1 MNDNR
6 CICWYSTDQTGN
18 KVSER
23 QVLLLMFTNSTQFR
37 FLHGFSY
44 YIGSL
49 WTAVKRNIP
58 IVSWVMVM
66 LISGKPTFLIVFWNV
81 CPSQHVFISTTTRL
95 QTTVFWGWVSVR
107 VWSLHLDSW
116 SRHLDQLKTSVSV
129 GSPDE
134 PGRVPVQMHDGHEII
149 YASPQT
155 LPVPCRWWHALL
167 VPQFHRGLWLV
178 DAWLMERISTLCWWM
193 TALTDQSMVITIQV
207 VRSRI
212 MR

>member
-1 MNDNR
+1 MYIIRMYLWCKWSTAYTYTHILQKIETLIVETDQRLHWIYSCNYHRFMWNDTLYDIKCYFATMNDNR

-129 GSPDE
+129 G
-134 PGRVPVQMHDGHEII
+134 GHLMNLVV
-149 YASPQT
+149 Y
-155 LPVPCRWWHALL
+155 PCR
-167 VPQFHRGLWLV
+167 
-178 DAWLMERISTLCWWM
+178 CM
-193 TALTDQSMVITIQV
+193 TGTK
-207 VRSRI
+207 
-212 MR
+212 